1 MAKLK
6 NKYKRE
12 EQELIDSLLESGSKT
27 FITRIQL
34 VETSKIKDHKIY
46 ECRYVDNGTKKQINI
61 IAVDITDAVGK
72 LEAMVGFGMPEQTAN
87 LLLGSEKY
95 NTIK

>member
-12 EQELIDSLLESGSKT
+12 EQELIDSMIKSGNKT
-27 FITRIQL
+27 FITRIEL
-34 VETSKIKDHKIY
+34 IETSKIKGHQIY
-46 ECRYVDNGTKKQINI
+46 ECRYVDSGTKKQVNI

-72 LEAMVGFGMPEQTAN
+72 LEAMVGFGLPQQAAN
-87 LLLGSEKY
+87 YMLGSEKF
-95 NTIK
+95 NVDK